1 MINTIKTIVFLT
13 FLATPNF
20 AAAHSP
26 IKGID
31 NFYNGL
37 LHPVF
42 VPAHLLLLIALG
54 LLVGQKGVTEKQAS
68 FVAFLV
74 TTAIGLIAAWFSVGS
89 EKEMYLLSGAAVIGL
104 LVASSLPMRSHWCA
118 IIAAFAGLLIGMDST
133 QEALTG
139 GKRLVTLFGSGIGI
153 LLVFL
158 YVMGLA
164 DYFNKKPWQKIAVR
178 VMGSWIAAS
187 SILVLAFSFASSSG
201 S

>member
-1 MINTIKTIVFLT
+1 MISINKTIVFLT
-13 FLATPNF
+13 LLATPQF

-31 NFYNGL
+31 NFYSGL

-54 LLVGQKGVTEKQAS
+54 LLVGQKGVTENQAS
-68 FVAFLV
+68 FLALLI
-74 TTAIGLIAAWFSVGS
+74 TTAIGLIAAWFSVGG
-89 EKEMYLLSGAAVIGL
+89 EKEMYLLSGATIIGL
-104 LVASSLPMRSHWCA
+104 LVASNLPMGSHWCV
-118 IIAAFAGLLIGMDST
+118 IIAALVGLLVGMDST

-139 GKRLVTLFGSGIGI
+139 RKRFVTLLGTGVGIY
-153 LLVFL
+153 LVFL
-158 YVMGLA
+158 YAMGLA
-164 DYFNKKPWQKIAVR
+164 DYFNKKPWQKIGVR
-178 VMGSWIAAS
+178 VLGSWIAAS